1 MTPIQL
7 RSRVGAD
14 GVLTLNVP
22 VGISEANREVRIT
35 VEAVEPSSAK
45 PALSGEQWKQFIEE
59 TAGSITDPTFKR
71 PEQGEYE
78 ERGEMF
84 P

>member
-14 GVLTLNVP
+14 GVLTLSVP
-22 VGISEANREVRIT
+22 VGISEANREVKIT
-35 VEAVEPSSAK
+35 VEPVEPVAAR

-59 TAGSITDPTFKR
+59 TAGSINDLPFKR